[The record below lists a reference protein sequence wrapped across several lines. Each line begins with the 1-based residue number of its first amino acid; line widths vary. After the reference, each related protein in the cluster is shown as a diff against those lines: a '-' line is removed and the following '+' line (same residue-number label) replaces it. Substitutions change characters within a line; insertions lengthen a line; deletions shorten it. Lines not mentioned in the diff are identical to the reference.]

1 MNIFQTYQICRDIKK
16 LYKNKSNMP
25 FLPWNWSTIYQIRVP
40 GHGTIIESYRR
51 EKHLAYDEFVYANF
65 WTSLIGTAGDFKTIP
80 LTFTVTFYNKDG
92 LLTHAPT
99 ESGIAIQGLN
109 ARLIYNTMRQ
119 EYLKDWHKTLKQ
131 QQEQSK

>member
-40 GHGTIIESYRR
+40 GCGIIIESCRR
-51 EKHLAYDEFVYANF
+51 EKYLSPTEFVPDNF
-65 WTSLIGTAGDFKTIP
+65 WTNLFNTAGNHATVP
-80 LTFTVTFYNKDG
+80 LEFTVLFNNNG
-92 LLTHAPT
+92 LLPHAPMVRNMR
-99 ESGIAIQGLN
+99 IHGLP

-131 QQEQSK
+131 QRELSK